1 MVKFKDTLE
10 DLKLSAHGHLEQQ
23 YEPQC
28 WTLAMPA
35 IRDRDVIVR
44 FDFSGDIEYIYEVLN
59 VTKEKLLYTHY
70 GRQNLTLKRMD
81 KTDILYTF
89 PFVLFS

>member
-1 MVKFKDTLE
+1 MSDNKN
-10 DLKLSAHGHLEQQ
+10 
-23 YEPQC
+23 
-28 WTLAMPA
+28 M
-35 IRDRDVIVR
+35 I

-70 GRQNLTLKRMD
+70 GRQNLSLKRMD

>member
-1 MVKFKDTLE
+1 MLWGLVGRGTFEFSFTR
-10 DLKLSAHGHLEQQ
+10 LSFEI
-23 YEPQC
+23 EC
-28 WTLAMPA
+28 KSESFNS
-35 IRDRDVIVR
+35 DV